1 MSYVGTAS
9 HGDVVG
15 WWSRQTISLGCR
27 SMGPWEALAQSIG
40 TSRAAT
46 EAEAKV
52 WCASVTEVVL
62 ALKAL
67 QREFDF
73 EDKRV
78 SA

>member
-1 MSYVGTAS
+1 MRAS
-9 HGDVVG
+9 FVEVHDDNVHDLLADPGSSSDVVIREDG
-15 WWSRQTISLGCR
+15 RGEVVLVG
-27 SMGPWEALAQSIG
+27 
-40 TSRAAT
+40 AT

-52 WCASVTEVVL
+52 WCTSVTEVVL